1 MSEELKTAHRE
12 LTERV
17 MGRPGVAGTAIGER
31 AGRPCLKVFVDDPSK
46 VGSLPSELRGYPV
59 VTETTGPF
67 RAR

>member
-1 MSEELKTAHRE
+1 MSEDLKAAHRE

-17 MGRPGVAGTAIGER
+17 MGRAGVAGTAIGER
-31 AGRPCLKVFVDDPSK
+31 DGKSCLKVFVDDPST
-46 VGSLPSELRGYPV
+46 VGSLPGRVRGYPV